1 MNSNHSFDLRK
12 VWADDRRAWVA
23 VCLVVCISQAG
34 ALRSAAAD
42 LPTQR
47 TSSKQIVAILL
58 TNEDAASRHRDHYMY
73 LSQERS
79 ERTGGHVWAEKVVET
94 SMGMVRM
101 LLSEDDKPLNADRIA
116 QERRRLADIVA
127 DPEAF
132 ARKSRA
138 REDDEEHARQMESL
152 VARAFNFSDVRN
164 EEGFLRIDFT
174 PNPEF
179 KSQSFEERVMHGIQG
194 TLLIDPKTMRLH
206 RMEGHLPQDVSFGFG
221 ILAKIRAGSGFA
233 ATRDCPGV
241 PEWKTTEYAT
251 SFSGRILFFKSIV
264 RNARALHSN
273 FVRVPYDMSLA
284 QAVALAER

>member
-1 MNSNHSFDLRK
+1 MLHVAPAPGVMRSKRMRCF
-12 VWADDRRAWVA
+12 A
-23 VCLVVCISQAG
+23 VCLAACLLPAG

-47 TSSKQIVAILL
+47 TPAKQMVATLL
-58 TNEDAASRHRDHYMY
+58 ANEDAASRHRDHYTY
-73 LSQERS
+73 ISQES
-79 ERTGGHVWAEKVVET
+79 SDRTGGHMWTEKVVET
-94 SMGMVRM
+94 SMGMVRL
-101 LLSEDDKPLNADRIA
+101 LLSEDGKPLSADRIA

-127 DPEAF
+127 DPEEF

-164 EEGFLRIDFT
+164 DEGYLRIDFT

-179 KSQSFEERVMHGIQG
+179 KSQSFEERVMHGITG

-206 RMEGHLPQDVSFGFG
+206 RMEGRLPQDVSFGFG

-251 SFSGRILFFKSIV
+251 NFSGRILFFKSIV
-264 RNARALHSN
+264 RNAHALHSN

-284 QAVALAER
+284 QAVAMVER